1 MPGDPEAGITPVAA
15 TVGAAE
21 AVTPEKTEAQQKIEA
36 LVNQVRG
43 VNAQLGGKV
52 AAEVHFDDGRSTLF
66 FARTSRQ
73 PGESI
78 FVYGVD
84 SLSGPV
90 YISGELSKRLLQGS
104 QNAIDLQQAA
114 SVTEYEVH
122 NWVHPF
128 RDENEL
134 TSWSK
139 AFEESKNA
147 VLQDRVEMQKIR
159 EAKNRILDQALSVV
173 SEPIDIS
180 TPPSIPTS
188 A

>member
-1 MPGDPEAGITPVAA
+1 MAA

-114 SVTEYEVH
+114 SVTEDEVH

>member
-78 FVYGVD
+78 N
-84 SLSGPV
+84 
-90 YISGELSKRLLQGS
+90 RT
-104 QNAIDLQQAA
+104 
-114 SVTEYEVH
+114 TE
-122 NWVHPF
+122 
-128 RDENEL
+128 
-134 TSWSK
+134 
-139 AFEESKNA
+139 
-147 VLQDRVEMQKIR
+147 
-159 EAKNRILDQALSVV
+159 
-173 SEPIDIS
+173 
-180 TPPSIPTS
+180 
-188 A
+188 